1 MNLQELQTIKRE
13 RIPLKIIVFNNQC
26 LGLIRKLQEN
36 LFEERYYAS
45 VEGYSAP
52 DFRKLAEAFDFD
64 YLEIKD
70 NVDFP
75 HLEKHLKSEETVMI
89 EIKLPV
95 KQITSSEPGENIYT
109 QQPELS
115 EEEFARLREQVEQ
128 I

>member
-1 MNLQELQTIKRE
+1 
-13 RIPLKIIVFNNQC
+13 
-26 LGLIRKLQEN
+26 
-36 LFEERYYAS
+36 
-45 VEGYSAP
+45 
-52 DFRKLAEAFDFD
+52 
-64 YLEIKD
+64 
-70 NVDFP
+70 
-75 HLEKHLKSEETVMI
+75 MI